1 MVPEV
6 VYLGQKIDA
15 EGLHPVAN
23 KVDAI
28 QAASV
33 PKNVSE
39 LKSYVGL
46 TSYYRKFLSN
56 LSTLLVRLYRL
67 LRLSTKWKWARM
79 NSRHSRL
86 QRSCLFHP
94 EYVLVHYN
102 PQQELTLACDA
113 SPYGVGAVLSH
124 CFTDGSERLTGFASR
139 TLSQAELK
147 YSQIEKEGV
156 KRTYRGIDT
165 TF

>member
-1 MVPEV
+1 
-6 VYLGQKIDA
+6 
-15 EGLHPVAN
+15 
-23 KVDAI
+23 
-28 QAASV
+28 
-33 PKNVSE
+33 
-39 LKSYVGL
+39 
-46 TSYYRKFLSN
+46 
-56 LSTLLVRLYRL
+56 
-67 LRLSTKWKWARM
+67 M

-124 CFTDGSERLTGFASR
+124 CFTDGSERLTGFASQ